1 MKEKQYLISEEDL
14 DKLIETPA
22 SLNTYE
28 WVADI
33 KSKQPVS
40 TLDRDRVLNEMKEL
54 ISKYMTTL
62 DGDMADEDMEYVV
75 MEEFATPNKLAE
87 DLADAICSLAVQ
99 PVDRDRVGD
108 VLEEWFDTPNKADKI
123 LYSFKKE
130 IIDQICNL
138 AVPEGEVVAEGKVK
152 IKDKVPCWY
161 VGDSEVLNL
170 IRGVVHKYEGK
181 TIQIIIREVGN

>member
-62 DGDMADEDMEYVV
+62 DGDMADEDMVYVV

-99 PVDRDRVGD
+99 PV
-108 VLEEWFDTPNKADKI
+108 ENKSNWK
-123 LYSFKKE
+123 YRRKV
-130 IIDQICNL
+130 ICNNCGIL
-138 AVPEGEVVAEGKVK
+138 QDFEFNYGTEISDIECMRCGCKALQLEGNSRMVK
-152 IKDKVPCWY
+152 KNKTADAICKK
-161 VGDSEVLNL
+161 
-170 IRGVVHKYEGK
+170 GVKE
-181 TIQIIIREVGN
+181 